1 MRPAR
6 FGPVRS
12 PRKPWQK
19 IMVLGPATSCI
30 AICDLVPTP
39 LPRFQPLDTDA
50 DDPLCGGEG
59 WLHV

>member
-1 MRPAR
+1 
-6 FGPVRS
+6 
-12 PRKPWQK
+12 
-19 IMVLGPATSCI
+19 MVLGPATSCI